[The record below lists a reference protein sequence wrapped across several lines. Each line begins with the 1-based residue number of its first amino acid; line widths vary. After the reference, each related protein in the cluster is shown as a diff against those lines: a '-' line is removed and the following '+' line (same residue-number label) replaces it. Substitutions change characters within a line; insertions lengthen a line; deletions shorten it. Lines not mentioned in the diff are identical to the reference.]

1 MDRSEG
7 RGGTQGGKR
16 RYISRCDKELFN
28 ILDVK
33 E

>member
-1 MDRSEG
+1 MDGSEG

-16 RYISRCDKELFN
+16 RYIASRDQELFN
-28 ILDVK
+28 ILDMQ